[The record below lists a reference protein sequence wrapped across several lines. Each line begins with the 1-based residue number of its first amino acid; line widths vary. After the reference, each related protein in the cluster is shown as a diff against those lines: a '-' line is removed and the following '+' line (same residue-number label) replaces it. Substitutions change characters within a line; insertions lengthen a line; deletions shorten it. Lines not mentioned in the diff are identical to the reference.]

1 MVIDHPCNDNPE
13 SGSGFICEGAHM
25 VCKEYSDG
33 PNGGITNF
41 DNFILAM
48 LTVFQCVTLEVILS
62 IFFLKNLFY
71 TISRHRLKH
80 LY

>member
-62 IFFLKNLFY
+62 IFFLKNSLQP
-71 TISRHRLKH
+71 ICRHHLRH